1 MALYQLQKAGE
12 ALSVTYSVMDWKNR
26 LLFADAK
33 VFLREKNGCT
43 LKLTH
48 TFIQYSA

>member
-12 ALSVTYSVMDWKNR
+12 ALRVKCLFMDWKNR

-33 VFLREKNGCT
+33 DFPLG
-43 LKLTH
+43 
-48 TFIQYSA
+48 